1 MGTAPN
7 ARGCRHTA
15 FCHCHLVRTVSLV
28 TMQPLFLSSSSS
40 PSANEPLRLLFKSD
54 YKTWSTCKSYSGYL
68 LETLNNKRKSPYSA
82 VFEVKAAIAK
92 HVLFA
97 SRKSCLWSQEFC
109 KNRMKK
115 TKALK
120 PSTNRYLHQVKKLL
134 KVFNK
139 AITVMMPQSIWALI
153 LCLRSVIFSTKS

>member
-1 MGTAPN
+1 MMSLMNKSADWPRT
-7 ARGCRHTA
+7 
-15 FCHCHLVRTVSLV
+15 FCTSFFNEKGWLLTSHQLRYEIWPRQMFFRLSLC
-28 TMQPLFLSSSSS
+28 TLSFLCVFIYGQFFN
-40 PSANEPLRLLFKSD
+40 PD

-82 VFEVKAAIAK
+82 VFEVKAAAAK

-97 SRKSCLWSQEFC
+97 SRISRLWSQEFC

-139 AITVMMPQSIWALI
+139 AIA
-153 LCLRSVIFSTKS
+153 VIIP